1 MTCVFIII
9 VLIIVIL
16 DTFTPTKLITGE
28 IVEITCSIGIVI
40 ILATIA
46 TGKNDNIF
54 KLPLNKILSVLVV
67 VIIKKSLNHKGKLIQ
82 RKRNSTEPHC
92 DTCKRS
98 DSIDSE
104 MSGYK
109 EMDNKE
115 VLHSSSLWLSIV
127 LSYNTQEK
135 STINNETST
144 ADQDDSHK
152 VTFKII
158 ILIVFIIFF
167 LVSNTNSTLC

>member
-1 MTCVFIII
+1 M
-9 VLIIVIL
+9 
-16 DTFTPTKLITGE
+16 
-28 IVEITCSIGIVI
+28 
-40 ILATIA
+40 
-46 TGKNDNIF
+46 
-54 KLPLNKILSVLVV
+54 SVLVV
-67 VIIKKSLNHKGKLIQ
+67 VIMKKSLKHKDKLIQ

-104 MSGYK
+104 ISGYK

-115 VLHSSSLWLSIV
+115 VLNNSLKLSIL

-144 ADQDDSHK
+144 ADQDDSHE
-152 VTFKII
+152 VTFKS
-158 ILIVFIIFF
+158 LF
-167 LVSNTNSTLC
+167 

>member
-1 MTCVFIII
+1 M
-9 VLIIVIL
+9 
-16 DTFTPTKLITGE
+16 
-28 IVEITCSIGIVI
+28 
-40 ILATIA
+40 
-46 TGKNDNIF
+46 
-54 KLPLNKILSVLVV
+54 SVLVV
-67 VIIKKSLNHKGKLIQ
+67 VIIKKSLNYKGKLIQ
-82 RKRNSTEPHC
+82 RKRNSTEHHC

-115 VLHSSSLWLSIV
+115 VLHSSSLWLSIL

-135 STINNETST
+135 STTNNETST

-167 LVSNTNSTLC
+167 